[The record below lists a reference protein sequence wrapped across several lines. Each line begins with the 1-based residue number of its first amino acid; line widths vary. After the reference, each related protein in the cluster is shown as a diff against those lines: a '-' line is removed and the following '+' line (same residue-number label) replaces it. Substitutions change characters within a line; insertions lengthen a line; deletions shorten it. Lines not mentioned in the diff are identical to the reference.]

1 MNRASDR
8 EARLV
13 ALEERVHELLQ
24 RIEVVSGRQDA
35 TAQDVTQM
43 RELQAH
49 MARSILKLN
58 RELGAQREKYPLS

>member
-24 RIEVVSGRQDA
+24 RIEVVSARQDA
-35 TAQDVTQM
+35 TAQDVAQI

-49 MARSILKLN
+49 AAQSILKLN
-58 RELGAQREKYPLS
+58 RELGAQREKYPV

>member
-13 ALEERVHELLQ
+13 VLEERMHELLQ
-24 RIEVVSGRQDA
+24 RIEVVSARQDA
-35 TAQDVTQM
+35 TAQDVTQI

-49 MARSILKLN
+49 VARSILKLN
-58 RELGAQREKYPLS
+58 RELGTQREKYPV